1 MRRQIL
7 SPTLLFLILQIPIS
21 VVFGEQKQSRQ
32 TCPLDAANKELHAKV
47 QTENPFSGNI
57 PMPLLD
63 THMSFGFLVPQKIP
77 MDFGKLK
84 TWGYQPQVQKSSP
97 NLETRCHPESHFYLF
112 QGSIPF

>member
-1 MRRQIL
+1 MRIRFLGCGFFCLIA
-7 SPTLLFLILQIPIS
+7 LLFGSI
-21 VVFGEQKQSRQ
+21 VFGEQKKSRQ
-32 TCPLDAANKELHAKV
+32 TCPLDVANKELHAKV

-63 THMSFGFLVPQKIP
+63 THMTFGFLVPQKIP
-77 MDFGKLK
+77 MDFGKLQ
-84 TWGYQPQVQKSSP
+84 TWGYQPQAQKSSP